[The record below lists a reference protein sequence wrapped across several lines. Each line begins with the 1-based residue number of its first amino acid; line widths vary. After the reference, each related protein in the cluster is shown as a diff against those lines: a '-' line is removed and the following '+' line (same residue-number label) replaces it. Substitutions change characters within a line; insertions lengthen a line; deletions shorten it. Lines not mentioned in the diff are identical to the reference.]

1 MKKTSPRRAVA
12 CILLAA
18 ILLLMSACTQ
28 TQDTQLEKTAN
39 YLQAQISEPAFS
51 SIGGEWLVF
60 GLARSDVKV
69 SERYYEAYYK
79 NAESYV
85 REKNGVL
92 HDKKYTEY
100 SRLVLALT
108 AIGKDPADVAGYNML
123 QPLGDF
129 QAVTQQG
136 INGAIF
142 ALLALDSGGYEMPAN
157 PDAPVQATRQ
167 MYVDELL
174 RRELDSGGWALTGD
188 APDVD
193 ITAMTLQALAKY
205 QNQAAV
211 AEAVSRGLEV
221 LSALQT
227 ADGGYSSWGASNSE
241 SVSQVIVALT
251 ELGIPMDDPRFVK
264 NNTTLEDVLLRFAQ
278 EDGGFYHVLDG
289 GVGDDLMAT
298 EQAFYAL
305 VSIERMQ
312 EGKTTLYDMTDVR
325 S

>member
-79 NAESYV
+79 NAENYV

-142 ALLALDSGGYEMPAN
+142 ALLALDSGG
-157 PDAPVQATRQ
+157 
-167 MYVDELL
+167 
-174 RRELDSGGWALTGD
+174 
-188 APDVD
+188 
-193 ITAMTLQALAKY
+193 
-205 QNQAAV
+205 
-211 AEAVSRGLEV
+211 
-221 LSALQT
+221 
-227 ADGGYSSWGASNSE
+227 
-241 SVSQVIVALT
+241 
-251 ELGIPMDDPRFVK
+251 
-264 NNTTLEDVLLRFAQ
+264 
-278 EDGGFYHVLDG
+278 
-289 GVGDDLMAT
+289 
-298 EQAFYAL
+298 
-305 VSIERMQ
+305 SISMRKK
-312 EGKTTLYDMTDVR
+312 GTH
-325 S
+325 